1 MHQRIL
7 RAGFHEAARAQHA
20 AVAAAARRAAG
31 LKKLASSVANR
42 PATAAVLLS
51 AGPPA
56 SIVISRS
63 QDLAFD
69 AGAVMKQLLEQF
81 GGKGGGRGSMAQGG
95 GLNAEPHVILEAA
108 RDLISRQSQV
118 DSR

>member
-1 MHQRIL
+1 
-7 RAGFHEAARAQHA
+7 
-20 AVAAAARRAAG
+20 
-31 LKKLASSVANR
+31 
-42 PATAAVLLS
+42 
-51 AGPPA
+51 
-56 SIVISRS
+56 
-63 QDLAFD
+63 
-69 AGAVMKQLLEQF
+69 MKQLLEQF